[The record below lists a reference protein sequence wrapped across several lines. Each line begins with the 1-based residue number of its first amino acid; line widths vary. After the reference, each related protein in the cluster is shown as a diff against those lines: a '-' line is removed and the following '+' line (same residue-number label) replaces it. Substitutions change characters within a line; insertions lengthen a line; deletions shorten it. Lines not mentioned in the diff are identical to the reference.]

1 MDEVKQYAQSG
12 RLLESFCV
20 GTAVIVAAVSR
31 IGYEG
36 RDVVIPP
43 WSEGEFV
50 GKALLQRIQEI
61 QEGRIEWNNWSVA
74 CN

>member
-1 MDEVKQYAQSG
+1 MDEVKGYSASG

-36 RDVVIPP
+36 EDVVIPP
-43 WSEGEFV
+43 WGEGAFV

-61 QEGRIEWNNWSVA
+61 QEGRVEWNGWSVT
-74 CN
+74 CK